1 MTPRPILL
9 AATTTILI
17 ATVGG
22 CAQQEIRSEANAS
35 IRIDGQDQG
44 KTTDVICNQQQSSW
58 FIDIRQVGA
67 SARAIVDRAADKATV
82 ETVDIRG
89 FGGFTGS
96 YWQGGNDT
104 ADASFRNQTFTIN
117 GTASGVKNG
126 SSAPAKAKFQI
137 VARC

>member
-9 AATTTILI
+9 AATTIALI
-17 ATVGG
+17 ATAG
-22 CAQQEIRSEANAS
+22 CSQQEIRSEATAS

-44 KTTDVICNQQQSSW
+44 KTTDVFCNQQQSSW

-67 SARAIVDRAADKATV
+67 SARAIIDRAADKATV

-117 GTASGVKNG
+117 GTASGLKTG
-126 SSAPAKAKFQI
+126 TSAPAKAKFQI